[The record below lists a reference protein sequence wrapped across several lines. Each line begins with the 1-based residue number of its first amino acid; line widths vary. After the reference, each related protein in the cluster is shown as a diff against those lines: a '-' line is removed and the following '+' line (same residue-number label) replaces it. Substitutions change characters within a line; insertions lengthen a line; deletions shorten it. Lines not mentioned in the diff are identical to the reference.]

1 MAGAG
6 EQYNHAFYFP
16 FIGWFT
22 MISLETLSAGQNL
35 GKPFLEG
42 PWKPWGPWTRGQF
55 LALPP
60 LLLIPSAGCCI
71 TFPAPHSARP
81 CMRWAVRTPALVRLL
96 ICFFRSYIPPTNHV
110 PLSTLTRNISGI
122 SSWAFFQRFDLYSIS
137 WLHHSA
143 INHSFFIFQV
153 CGFFFL
159 SFIHSTNVKYI
170 HTVLG
175 PCLPGAQNPVK
186 GTDQ

>member
-6 EQYNHAFYFP
+6 EQYNHAFYFL

-35 GKPFLEG
+35 GKPFLAG
-42 PWKPWGPWTRGQF
+42 PWKPWGPWTRGQVP
-55 LALPP
+55 ALPP

-96 ICFFRSYIPPTNHV
+96 ICFFPSYIHPANYV

-122 SSWAFFQRFDLYSIS
+122 SSWAFF
-137 WLHHSA
+137 HH
-143 INHSFFIFQV
+143 FIFILFLDCFV
-153 CGFFFL
+153 MLSITLFFFSKFVGFFFFL

-170 HTVLG
+170 HTLCWVLAFQELKV
-175 PCLPGAQNPVK
+175 P
-186 GTDQ
+186 